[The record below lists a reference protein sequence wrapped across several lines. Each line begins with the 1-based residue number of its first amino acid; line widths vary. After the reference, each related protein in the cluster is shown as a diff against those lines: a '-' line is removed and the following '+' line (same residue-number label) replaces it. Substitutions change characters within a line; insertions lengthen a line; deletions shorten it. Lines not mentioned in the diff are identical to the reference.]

1 LDEVGD
7 PILAVAIP
15 TATSLGAAN
24 LAVQVKKQRTKSG
37 GSFTERSVA
46 MTQLDMTVG
55 SPPSHALPIIRKIGM
70 ADLKDALAKG
80 IEDFWAVPTHAI
92 FLSIIYPIAAL
103 VLAQLTVNNLLH
115 LFFPLTAGFAL
126 IGPVAALGLYELSR
140 RREMGLD
147 LSWTHAFGVRHSA
160 SIGGIL
166 ALGVL
171 LAAIFLVWVAV
182 SEAIYVTNFG
192 YASPQSIPNFLHQV
206 FTTREGWNL
215 IVVGNSVG
223 FLFAVLVLMTYVV
236 SFPLLLDRDV
246 GAVVAI
252 LTSVGVVRRNP
263 VAMAMWGLIVA
274 GLLLIGSLPL
284 FIGLAVV
291 MPVLGHSTWHL
302 YRKVVAPELSPPQE
316 EPIAPNR
323 RRRRYAAQFP
333 AALFAGEDE
342 R

>member
-1 LDEVGD
+1 
-7 PILAVAIP
+7 
-15 TATSLGAAN
+15 
-24 LAVQVKKQRTKSG
+24 
-37 GSFTERSVA
+37 
-46 MTQLDMTVG
+46 MTYLEMTVG
-55 SPPSHALPIIRKIGM
+55 SHASHALPIIRKIGM

-92 FLSIIYPIAAL
+92 FLSIIYPVAAL
-103 VLAQLTVNNLLH
+103 VLAQLTLNNLVH
-115 LFFPLTAGFAL
+115 LFFPLAAGFAL

-140 RREMGLD
+140 RRELGLE

-171 LAAIFLVWVAV
+171 LAVIFLVWLAV
-182 SEAIYVTNFG
+182 SQAIYVANFG
-192 YASPQSIPNFLHQV
+192 YAPPESIPNFLRQV
-206 FTTREGWNL
+206 LTTPEGWTL
-215 IVVGNSVG
+215 TIVGNGVG
-223 FLFAVLVLMTYVV
+223 FLFAVLVLMICVV

-246 GAVVAI
+246 GAAVAI
-252 LTSVGVVRRNP
+252 LTSVRVVLKNP
-263 VAMAMWGLIVA
+263 VTMAMWGLIVA

-302 YRKVVAPELSPPQE
+302 YRKVVEPDVSPRQE
-316 EPIAPNR
+316 EPIATSR

-342 R
+342 PSARN